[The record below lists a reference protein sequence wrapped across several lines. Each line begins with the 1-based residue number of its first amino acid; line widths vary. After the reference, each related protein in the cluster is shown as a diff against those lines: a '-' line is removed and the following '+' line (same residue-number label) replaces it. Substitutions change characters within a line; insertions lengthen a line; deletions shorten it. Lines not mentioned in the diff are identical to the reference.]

1 MEERFLSLVETG
13 ALVKRPGT
21 WSLGEVPSSVVP
33 QALER
38 LVRARVDR
46 LPSPSRETVIAA
58 SVLGAEFSFTALEV
72 VTEVGAD
79 LTAVVEELCHARLL
93 TEVRRQPER
102 VLRFRHA
109 LIQEAIYGG
118 LLRDQRRR
126 LHERAAWGLEAA
138 SVGRL
143 KETAAIIGHHFALAG
158 EPERA
163 LHHLTVAGEYAAA
176 NFAIDEA
183 VSSYRRALQ
192 MAEQTTARPG
202 ASSTAVELRA
212 ELAEV
217 LWRSLRFQEAREAL
231 EEAIALIGPGRAVQA
246 GRLQAR
252 LGRVEV
258 EDHRYAAA
266 EIAFDAAEAALGDFS
281 LDKGQDWFDVWL
293 EVQVDGR
300 ANMYNWANEPERAA
314 LVLEKAR
321 PFIEAHGSRLRKGG
335 FYVQLAFQR
344 ARKTR
349 YRIDEE
355 TLVAIRAASQL
366 AEGVSEYD
374 RVAVLGSLGELLFWH
389 GDTDQ
394 SESTFEAAIAICER
408 FYDEGLR
415 IWCLV
420 GLCLIGVRRH
430 DLEAVRSRSLQ
441 ASEAAANGRPSV
453 FKAAAEAAK
462 AWVAWKDGQDG
473 AVVRH
478 ATKAL
483 AMWRDIAP
491 VYFFKG
497 LCLWPL
503 MAVRLASGAVEM
515 AVDAASQMLEPSQ
528 VLLPDRIESL
538 VESAKAAEAR
548 HERDSAAAALTEA
561 LRLACELGF
570 A

>member
-1 MEERFLSLVETG
+1 
-13 ALVKRPGT
+13 
-21 WSLGEVPSSVVP
+21 
-33 QALER
+33 
-38 LVRARVDR
+38 
-46 LPSPSRETVIAA
+46 
-58 SVLGAEFSFTALEV
+58 
-72 VTEVGAD
+72 
-79 LTAVVEELCHARLL
+79 
-93 TEVRRQPER
+93 
-102 VLRFRHA
+102 
-109 LIQEAIYGG
+109 
-118 LLRDQRRR
+118 
-126 LHERAAWGLEAA
+126 
-138 SVGRL
+138 
-143 KETAAIIGHHFALAG
+143 
-158 EPERA
+158 
-163 LHHLTVAGEYAAA
+163 
-176 NFAIDEA
+176 
-183 VSSYRRALQ
+183 

-231 EEAIALIGPGRAVQA
+231 EEAIALMAPGRAVQA

-258 EDHRYAAA
+258 EGHRYTAA

-430 DLEAVRSRSLQ
+430 DLEAVRS
-441 ASEAAANGRPSV
+441 A
-453 FKAAAEAAK
+453 
-462 AWVAWKDGQDG
+462 VAPG
-473 AVVRH
+473 V
-478 ATKAL
+478 
-483 AMWRDIAP
+483 
-491 VYFFKG
+491 
-497 LCLWPL
+497 
-503 MAVRLASGAVEM
+503 
-515 AVDAASQMLEPSQ
+515 
-528 VLLPDRIESL
+528 
-538 VESAKAAEAR
+538 
-548 HERDSAAAALTEA
+548 
-561 LRLACELGF
+561 
-570 A
+570 